1 MNMSSLCAMGK
12 RVIEAFDE
20 LFETWEP
27 REKFELI
34 NATEAKDRIIN
45 HKLLY

>member
-1 MNMSSLCAMGK
+1 L
-12 RVIEAFDE
+12 FD
-20 LFETWEP
+20 TWEP

-34 NATEAKDRIIN
+34 NVNEVEDRIIN

>member
-1 MNMSSLCAMGK
+1 
-12 RVIEAFDE
+12 
-20 LFETWEP
+20 LFSIWKP

-34 NATEAKDRIIN
+34 NTVEVKDRIIN